1 MKRER
6 HSGET
11 SHSELRSR
19 EQGSYSGKNS
29 FSLLPFAVLF
39 SSLNVL
45 PFGAHCRA
53 ERDRLNNDLELSHR
67 AVRK

>member
-29 FSLLPFAVLF
+29 LPLPFAVLF